1 MLRIVIL
8 FLGFILYVYNQTFLS
23 PQSIASK
30 IFIAASLILIVG
42 APLIRLPSEKQEKN
56 SQLHVGLALICF
68 GLLVLAVSILQMNR

>member
-42 APLIRLPSEKQEKN
+42 ATLVRFPSEKQEKN

-68 GLLVLAVSILQMNR
+68 GLLVLAVSLLQINR